1 MWLITSFIAA
11 LAVTAIWIYAAK
23 KYQLGFLGLM
33 LWGLTIMVLVDHIMG
48 YTGGPFIE
56 METDGLITN
65 ATVLGITM
73 LIPIFLIWEISLIHL
88 KLKGKITT
96 R

>member
-11 LAVTAIWIYAAK
+11 IAVTAIWIFTPK

-33 LWGLTIMVLVDHIMG
+33 LWGLAIMVLVDHIIG
-48 YTGGPFIE
+48 YQGGPFIE
-56 METDGLITN
+56 METNGLITN
-65 ATVLGITM
+65 GTVLGITM
-73 LIPIFLIWEISLIHL
+73 LIPIFIIWEISLVHS
-88 KLKGKITT
+88 KLKGKIAA

>member
-11 LAVTAIWIYAAK
+11 IVVTVLWIFAPK
-23 KYQLGFLGLM
+23 KYRLGYLGLM
-33 LWGLTIMVLVDHIMG
+33 LWGLSTMVLVDHIMG

-73 LIPIFLIWEISLIHL
+73 LIPIFIIWEIYLVHS
-88 KLKGKITT
+88 KFKGKITT

>member
-1 MWLITSFIAA
+1 MWLITSFITAIT
-11 LAVTAIWIYAAK
+11 VTALWIFTPK

-33 LWGLTIMVLVDHIMG
+33 LWGLSIMVLVDHIIG

-73 LIPIFLIWEISLIHL
+73 LIPIFIVWEISLIHS
-88 KLKGKITT
+88 KLKGKLTT

>member
-11 LAVTAIWIYAAK
+11 IVVTAIWIFAPK

-33 LWGLTIMVLVDHIMG
+33 LWGLAIMVLVDHVMG
-48 YTGGPFIE
+48 YQGGSFIE

-65 ATVLGITM
+65 GTVLGITM
-73 LIPIFLIWEISLIHL
+73 LLPIFIIWEISLVHL
-88 KLKGKITT
+88 KLKGKITK

>member
-1 MWLITSFIAA
+1 
-11 LAVTAIWIYAAK
+11 
-23 KYQLGFLGLM
+23 
-33 LWGLTIMVLVDHIMG
+33 MVLVDHIIG

-73 LIPIFLIWEISLIHL
+73 LIPIFIVWEISLIHS
-88 KLKGKITT
+88 KLKGKLTT

>member
-1 MWLITSFIAA
+1 MWLITSFMAA
-11 LAVTAIWIYAAK
+11 IAVTAAWIFVPK

-48 YTGGPFIE
+48 YQGGPFIE

-65 ATVLGITM
+65 GTVLGITM
-73 LIPIFLIWEISLIHL
+73 LLPIFIIWEISLVHS
-88 KLKGKITT
+88 KLKGKIST